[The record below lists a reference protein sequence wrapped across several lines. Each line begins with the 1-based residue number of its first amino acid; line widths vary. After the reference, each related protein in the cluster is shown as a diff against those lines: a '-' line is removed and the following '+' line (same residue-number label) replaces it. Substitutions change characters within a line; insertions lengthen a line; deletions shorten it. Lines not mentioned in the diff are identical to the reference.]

1 MSSSAS
7 RFEPPR
13 WLVQLLAVTLK
24 EIRQTVRDRRVVAIL
39 LIVPAVQL
47 GVFGAAVD
55 FDVDRVPTVVVDH
68 DHTEVSRTFA
78 AELLADGTL
87 VRHGA
92 TEDDRAALRH
102 VDAGEAAAV
111 IFIER
116 GFAVHRARSGG
127 ARVQVVVD
135 GTDPNRSSVAASAVS
150 RYARTVGASATVASR
165 GPGPRPAPQTITL
178 LPRVLYNP
186 ELRTA
191 TFMVPGILAVLLLLI
206 TMIVM
211 AMGLTRERETGTL
224 EQVMVTPISP
234 VVLMVGKLLP
244 YLAVGLFDL
253 TFGIVVCV
261 HFFGVP
267 INGSLGLVMLGTAA
281 YLCVTLGTGL
291 LISTVSRT
299 QQQAFITG
307 FLFMLPAVLLSGV
320 MTPLWGIPR
329 FLLPLTYV
337 NPVRYY
343 VEIIR
348 GVLLRGSTFAE
359 LSLHFAVLATMAVVV
374 ITVASRR
381 FAKSIG

>member
-1 MSSSAS
+1 
-7 RFEPPR
+7 
-13 WLVQLLAVTLK
+13 
-24 EIRQTVRDRRVVAIL
+24 
-39 LIVPAVQL
+39 
-47 GVFGAAVD
+47 
-55 FDVDRVPTVVVDH
+55 
-68 DHTEVSRTFA
+68 
-78 AELLADGTL
+78 
-87 VRHGA
+87 
-92 TEDDRAALRH
+92 
-102 VDAGEAAAV
+102 
-111 IFIER
+111 
-116 GFAVHRARSGG
+116 
-127 ARVQVVVD
+127 
-135 GTDPNRSSVAASAVS
+135 
-150 RYARTVGASATVASR
+150 
-165 GPGPRPAPQTITL
+165 
-178 LPRVLYNP
+178 
-186 ELRTA
+186 
-191 TFMVPGILAVLLLLI
+191 
-206 TMIVM
+206 
-211 AMGLTRERETGTL
+211 
-224 EQVMVTPISP
+224 
-234 VVLMVGKLLP
+234 
-244 YLAVGLFDL
+244 VGLFDL